1 MKTLKTEIIDNIQ
14 IITGTQKRPVD
25 PVATKRGPAMPLISE
40 LSEFKEMQI
49 KYSQMLLHTQKARNE
64 EKKAIEF
71 RLRNDHKQAD
81 IHSEKC
87 KKFHGAADI
96 CNDEM
101 KEIKSRL
108 VPKQAEILRENT
120 IYCEPRRGEVIKTE
134 SEIASLEELFLACD
148 SNCKVKI
155 DGSIVDDFRG
165 TEYNK
170 KTSGKWSKV
179 TIDKIDVKIPT
190 GGKLDADLT
199 DTDKT
204 EIETGRV
211 DLLSVEEK
219 GAEKEQATSEVM
231 EKSIKMRLE
240 LETKKDSGALTKSQD
255 FYSAELA
262 KIESKYN

>member
-40 LSEFKEMQI
+40 LGEFKEMQT
-49 KYSQMLLHTQKARNE
+49 KYSQMLLHTNKARNE

-71 RLRNDHKQAD
+71 RRQKNPTQAD

-101 KEIKSRL
+101 KVIKSRL
-108 VPKQAEILRENT
+108 VPKQAEILRANT
-120 IYCEPRRGEVIKTE
+120 VYCEPRKGEVIKTE
-134 SEIASLEELFLACD
+134 AEINSLEELFLACD

-165 TEYNK
+165 VEYNK
-170 KTSGKWSKV
+170 KTSGAWNKV
-179 TIDKIDVKIPT
+179 IIDKIGAKVPT

-204 EIETGRV
+204 EIEAGRV

-219 GAEKEQATSEVM
+219 GAEKDQAKTEIM
-231 EKSIKMRLE
+231 DKSVRMKSE
-240 LETKKDSGALTKSQD
+240 LEIKKDSGALTKSQD

-262 KIESKYN
+262 KIESKYL